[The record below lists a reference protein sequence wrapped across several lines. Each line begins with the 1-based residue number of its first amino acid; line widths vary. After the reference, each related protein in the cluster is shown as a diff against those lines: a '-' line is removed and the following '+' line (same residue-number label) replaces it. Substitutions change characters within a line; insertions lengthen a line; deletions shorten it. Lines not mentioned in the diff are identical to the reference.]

1 MKNFHFMMICLMI
14 WISAKTLEQRNK
26 QVKDTTPELI
36 LKVTLNPEIGNI
48 WVTLMILSMTM
59 TRLVLYK
66 ELLET
71 MDQVEYSSMLLLY
84 FPSC

>member
-14 WISAKTLEQRNK
+14 WISAKTLEQRK

-36 LKVTLNPEIGNI
+36 LKETLKMEIGNI

-59 TRLVLYK
+59 TTHVLYK
-66 ELLET
+66 ELLV
-71 MDQVEYSSMLLLY
+71 MDQVEEIRSMLLLY